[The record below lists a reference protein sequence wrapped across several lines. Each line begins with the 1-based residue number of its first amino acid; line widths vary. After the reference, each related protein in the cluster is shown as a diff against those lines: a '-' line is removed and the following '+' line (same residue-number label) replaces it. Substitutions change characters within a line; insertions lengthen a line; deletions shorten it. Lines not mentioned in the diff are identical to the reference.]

1 RNGAIHERDYPARNV
16 TPGRRAASLVARCRD
31 GYAQLAEHPA
41 ITPSLIEAKNGGLP
55 EDSAPHSPALP
66 RARPPYAQR
75 NPGYPR
81 TRPPTRNVTAA
92 RVNAYAPLCAKSA
105 TSRLA
110 TAYME

>member
-1 RNGAIHERDYPARNV
+1 IEAKNGGLPGGSVFSILIPCHGRGRPTRNGAIHERDYPARNV

-66 RARPPYAQR
+66 RAGPPYAQR
-75 NPGYPR
+75 
-81 TRPPTRNVTAA
+81 
-92 RVNAYAPLCAKSA
+92 
-105 TSRLA
+105 
-110 TAYME
+110 